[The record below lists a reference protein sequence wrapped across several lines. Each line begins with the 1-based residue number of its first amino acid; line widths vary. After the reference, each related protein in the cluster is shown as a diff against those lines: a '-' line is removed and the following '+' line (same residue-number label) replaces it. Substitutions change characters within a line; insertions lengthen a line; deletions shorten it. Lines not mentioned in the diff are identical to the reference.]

1 MRLIIARNTPV
12 FLVPT
17 APAGLCP
24 GNHPKSRCGNQ
35 CKENIPSRVFSD
47 GGGMR
52 AGYIPIPKNDGEP
65 IPVPR
70 RKPLPAVDFVR
81 IT

>member
-1 MRLIIARNTPV
+1 
-12 FLVPT
+12 
-17 APAGLCP
+17 
-24 GNHPKSRCGNQ
+24 
-35 CKENIPSRVFSD
+35 
-47 GGGMR
+47 MR